1 MSEKLEKYYIIA
13 DFGAS
18 NGRVSVG
25 SYNTD
30 TEIFHIETVHR
41 FGNDQVLL
49 NGRYY
54 WDILR
59 LFSELKTGI
68 GIAAG
73 KYKKITSIGIDT
85 WGLDFA
91 FIDKNGKI
99 MSNPLTYRDPGKSKR
114 DTSKLFKTITEKDFF
129 NLTGCFT
136 TPLAAA
142 FYLEKLASEN
152 DWELMNAHKIL
163 PLSDL
168 FNYFLTGTP
177 AVEYTRA
184 YNMLLVNC
192 VSKNWE
198 HIIIKEA
205 GFPPGILP
213 DIIDSGKKTGN
224 IEKSIIEELDIKP
237 FPVVSAAGHD
247 TASAVAG
254 IPSVSEKYDFA
265 FLSTG
270 TWLVLGAETEK
281 PVLEYEATR
290 HLFTN
295 EGGAL
300 KSNFFARDISGLWI
314 IQKCVERWQKDE
326 GRKITW
332 KEIDA
337 LFIKEEPFVS
347 LINTQAPVFLKNNEN
362 MPGTILNYCRDN
374 KIKAPSSK
382 GQFARCIYESL
393 VMSVKYYFNLLEFY
407 CNRQFLRIHITGGG
421 VNNAYFCQWI
431 ADALGIEVIAGP
443 VEATTAGNL
452 LMQLKADNEIKTI
465 TEGREIC
472 LNSHRINKYE
482 PIDTS
487 IWEEK
492 YNQYV
497 RLFNLQY

>member
-1 MSEKLEKYYIIA
+1 MSKEKGKNYIIA

-25 SYNTD
+25 NYNPDKGT
-30 TEIFHIETVHR
+30 FNIETVHR
-41 FGNDQVLL
+41 FDNSQVLL

-68 GIAAG
+68 RIAAG
-73 KYKKITSIGIDT
+73 KYKKITSIGIDA

-114 DTSKLFKTITEKDFF
+114 DASKLFKNITEKEFF

-136 TPLAAA
+136 TSLAAA

-168 FNYFLTGTP
+168 FNYLLSGRF
-177 AVEYTRA
+177 AVEYSRA

-198 HIIIKEA
+198 NIIIQEA
-205 GFPPGILP
+205 GFPEKILP
-213 DIIDSGKKTGN
+213 AIIDSGQKIGN
-224 IEKSIIEELDIKP
+224 ISEKVAKELDIKP
-237 FPVVSAAGHD
+237 FSVASVAGHD
-247 TASAVAG
+247 TASAVAAF
-254 IPSVSEKYDFA
+254 PSVSGKYDYA

-270 TWLVLGAETEK
+270 TWLVLGAETEA
-281 PVLEYEATR
+281 PVLEFDATR

-300 KSNFFARDISGLWI
+300 KSNFFAKDISGFWI
-314 IQKCVERWQKDE
+314 IQRCVDRWQKEE
-326 GRKITW
+326 GAKIPW

-337 LFIKEEPFVS
+337 LFIKEEPFS
-347 LINTQAPVFLKNNEN
+347 SIINTQDEVFLKNSEN
-362 MPGTILNYCRDN
+362 MPAAIIDYCRDN
-374 KIKAPSSK
+374 KIKEPSSK

-393 VMSVKYYFNLLEFY
+393 VLCVKHYFNLLQFY
-407 CNRQFLRIHITGGG
+407 CNMRFLRIHITGGG
-421 VNNAYFCQWI
+421 VNNAFFCQWI
-431 ADALGIEVIAGP
+431 ADALGIEVVAGP

-452 LMQLKADNEIKTI
+452 LMQLKADNEISSIK
-465 TEGREIC
+465 EGRVIC
-472 LNSHRINKYE
+472 LNSHNIEIYQPINPGIWEQQYNKYA
-482 PIDTS
+482 
-487 IWEEK
+487 
-492 YNQYV
+492 
-497 RLFNLQY
+497 RFFNLLY